1 MTQLVRSRKTTW
13 KRGQMMKRVGV
24 GGVKVA
30 GRHGVKGFYEAKMI
44 RRNNLA
50 LPLNIKYPSLAGREH
65 WTG

>member
-1 MTQLVRSRKTTW
+1 MEEGTNDEK
-13 KRGQMMKRVGV
+13 
-24 GGVKVA
+24 GGGWGRVKVA